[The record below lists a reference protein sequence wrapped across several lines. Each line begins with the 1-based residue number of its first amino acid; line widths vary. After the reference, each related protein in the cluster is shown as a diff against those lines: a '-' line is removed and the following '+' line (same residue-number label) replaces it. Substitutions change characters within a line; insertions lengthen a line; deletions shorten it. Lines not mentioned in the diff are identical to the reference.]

1 MEEETKEVVEE
12 HFDPA
17 SIFKGE
23 DGMDL
28 DDFGFGS
35 KWKKTKKQRSKKRPK
50 KVSNNLRLFARQ
62 LQ

>member
-1 MEEETKEVVEE
+1 MDEETKEVVEE

-28 DDFGFGS
+28 DDFGWES
-35 KWKKTKKQRSKKRPK
+35 KREKTKKKQ
-50 KVSNNLRLFARQ
+50 
-62 LQ
+62 